1 MTVTILLVDDHAI
14 IRQGLA
20 TLIEQQVDMEV
31 AGHAESGRQAIKL
44 AMELKP
50 DIVVMDVSMPD
61 LNGIDAS
68 QQILKQVP
76 EAKII
81 ALSIHSHRRYIV
93 GMLRAG
99 ASGYLIKDCVFE
111 ELLTAINMVL
121 KNHIYLSDKIRD
133 LVLKDYILNIKI
145 NDSLKSCPL
154 SEREKNVIQMIAEGA
169 TTREIASRLDLS
181 ISTVETH
188 RRHILDKLNTS
199 SVAELTKYAIREG
212 LTSMEITN

>member
-1 MTVTILLVDDHAI
+1 MDVSILLVDDHAI

-20 TLIEQQVDMEV
+20 TLIDQQIDMKV
-31 AGHAESGRQAIKL
+31 AGHAASGRQAIKM

-61 LNGIDAS
+61 LNGMDAT
-68 QQILKQVP
+68 QHILKQVP
-76 EAKII
+76 ETKII

-99 ASGYLIKDCVFE
+99 ASGYLIKDCVFD

-154 SEREKNVIQMIAEGA
+154 TEREKIVIQMIAEGA

-188 RRHILDKLNTS
+188 RRHILDKLNVS
-199 SVAELTKYAIREG
+199 SVAELTKYAISEG
-212 LTSMEITN
+212 LTSMETTD